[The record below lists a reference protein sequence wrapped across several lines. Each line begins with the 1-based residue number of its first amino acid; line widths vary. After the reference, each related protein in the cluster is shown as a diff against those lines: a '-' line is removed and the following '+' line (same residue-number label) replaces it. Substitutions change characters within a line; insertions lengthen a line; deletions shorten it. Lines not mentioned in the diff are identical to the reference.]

1 MSARSFDINKTTKQ
15 SNIRVTN
22 NNSVTTVELHG
33 HPVFSFIRLNQVIQ
47 LSSCGYRTVT
57 TKTAINRAFSQLG
70 LSYTVFQKRGLWFL
84 NKRTEHENFYTNEEI
99 EFVDGMSIN
108 L

>member
-1 MSARSFDINKTTKQ
+1 MSARSFDITKTTKQ

-22 NNSVTTVELHG
+22 NNSITTVELHG

-70 LSYTVFQKRGLWFL
+70 LNFSVFQKRGEWFL
-84 NKRTEHENFYTNEEI
+84 YNRSTNTQV
-99 EFVDGMSIN
+99 EFNDGMIVN
-108 L
+108 LGV